1 MNINANELTIQLGD
15 SFSGYNPGSLMYI
28 GDTILQI
35 KPGKGVN
42 FDFGDQTFYVMSE
55 KDFSKIAE
63 SCDNEGNLTL
73 TLNSLYE
80 FSLVS
85 SNDEETIVSI
95 NIV

>member
-1 MNINANELTIQLGD
+1 MNINANELTIQIGD
-15 SFSGYNPGSLMYI
+15 SFSGYNPSGITYV
-28 GDTILQI
+28 GDSILRV
-35 KPGKGVN
+35 KPGKGCKIN
-42 FDFGDQTFYVMSE
+42 YTGSHFYAMSE
-55 KDFSKIAE
+55 KDFSKIVE

-85 SNDEETIVSI
+85 SNDEETVVSI